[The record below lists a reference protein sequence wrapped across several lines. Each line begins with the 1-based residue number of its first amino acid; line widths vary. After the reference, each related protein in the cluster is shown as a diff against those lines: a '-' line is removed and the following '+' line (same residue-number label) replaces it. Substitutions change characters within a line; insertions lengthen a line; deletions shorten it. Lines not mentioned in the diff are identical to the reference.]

1 MKDTEINKIL
11 MELSPLA
18 LTIFYGYM
26 SNIYITKEELNV
38 KNIKIEKRENFKYVL
53 NNDIENIKCSNI
65 INIYINKLKDMGLYN
80 NIQILL
86 YNLQNRDT
94 SLINYYEL
102 FDLSMEIYQNNIL
115 YNGFILEKDQY
126 LKSIGYGLNE
136 GYRNILCERFFNLKS
151 SSEVCQIEKYFA
163 KRLEDLIGTEK
174 LQSIHFNSNLYELVD
189 EFKHYD
195 SYESIVKFI
204 KNLDFISTNINN
216 NLSIK
221 KKTILKLL
229 SENNLLLLKWYY
241 IKQRGLYNDSLIDY
255 FEYNNRINNY
265 LNSMYSKVVIKNKV
279 YNILD
284 YKKIEKY
291 GINMEKEK
299 TLILKPIDRKK
310 YR

>member
-1 MKDTEINKIL
+1 MKDAEINRIL

-310 YR
+310 YK

>member
-1 MKDTEINKIL
+1 MKDAEINKIL

-65 INIYINKLKDMGLYN
+65 INVYINKLKDMGLYN

-151 SSEVCQIEKYFA
+151 SNEVCQIEKYFA

-221 KKTILKLL
+221 KKTILRLL

-241 IKQRGLYNDSLIDY
+241 IKQRGLYNASLIDY

-310 YR
+310 YK

>member
-1 MKDTEINKIL
+1 MKDAEINRIL

-26 SNIYITKEELNV
+26 SNIYITKKELNI
-38 KNIKIEKRENFKYVL
+38 KNVKIEKRENFKYVL

-310 YR
+310 YK

>member
-1 MKDTEINKIL
+1 MKYAEINRIL

-310 YR
+310 YK

>member
-26 SNIYITKEELNV
+26 SNIYITKKELNI
-38 KNIKIEKRENFKYVL
+38 KNVKIEKRENFKYVL

-310 YR
+310 YK

>member
-26 SNIYITKEELNV
+26 SNIYITKKELNI
-38 KNIKIEKRENFKYVL
+38 KNVKIEKRENFEY
-53 NNDIENIKCSNI
+53 NDIENFKYSGI

-151 SSEVCQIEKYFA
+151 SNEVCQIEKYFA

-241 IKQRGLYNDSLIDY
+241 IKQRGLYNASLIDY

-265 LNSMYSKVVIKNKV
+265 LNSMCSKVVIKNKT

-291 GINMEKEK
+291 GINMEKGK

-310 YR
+310 YK

>member
-1 MKDTEINKIL
+1 MKYADINRIL

-310 YR
+310 YK

>member
-1 MKDTEINKIL
+1 MKDAEINRIL

-26 SNIYITKEELNV
+26 SNIYITKEELNI
-38 KNIKIEKRENFKYVL
+38 KNVKIEKRENFKYVS

-163 KRLEDLIGTEK
+163 KRLEELIGTEK

-310 YR
+310 YK

>member
-26 SNIYITKEELNV
+26 SNIYITKKELNI
-38 KNIKIEKRENFKYVL
+38 KNVKIEKRENFKYVL

-163 KRLEDLIGTEK
+163 KRLEELIGTEK

-299 TLILKPIDRKK
+299 TLVLKPIDRKK
-310 YR
+310 YK